1 MCKFY
6 AELKENGAVVRCNSF
21 DNEYFSFNYE
31 KKDDSIKG
39 VLTAKKGFEMQSLV
53 VEYDKDF
60 DDDDLF
66 YANGYQAW
74 TTSREFSKNDKFDG
88 LIEIAKISKFTAHFV
103 GLSGD
108 YHFEK
113 YGDTKS
119 LGVGTFSVEQKNAIL
134 EALEVKRKQRPEFEP
149 LFSDNREERFFVKN
163 LETIQGDERDVS
175 STKHC

>member
-53 VEYDKDF
+53 VEYEKDF

-74 TTSREFSKNDKFDG
+74 TTSREFSKNDTFDG
-88 LIEIAKISKFTAHFV
+88 LFEPAKITKFTAHFA

-108 YHFEK
+108 YHFSDCYGKKGEFHSYTYCYFREK
-113 YGDTKS
+113 GEKDTKGS
-119 LGVGTFSVEQKNAIL
+119 KI
-134 EALEVKRKQRPEFEP
+134 
-149 LFSDNREERFFVKN
+149 
-163 LETIQGDERDVS
+163 
-175 STKHC
+175 

>member
-6 AELKENGAVVRCNSF
+6 AEVKENGAVARCNSF
-21 DNEYFSFNYE
+21 DNEYFSFKYE

-60 DDDDLF
+60 DNDDLF

-74 TTSREFSKNDKFDG
+74 TTSREFSKNDTFDG
-88 LIEIAKISKFTAHFV
+88 LIEIAKITKFTAHFV

-108 YHFEK
+108 YHFEN
-113 YGDTKS
+113 YGKKGNFHGYTYCYFREKGEREIKLYGSKS
-119 LGVGTFSVEQKNAIL
+119 ERKGFTIFEVDMKDDKFNIKKDVETTLSIEL
-134 EALEVKRKQRPEFEP
+134 CF
-149 LFSDNREERFFVKN
+149 
-163 LETIQGDERDVS
+163 
-175 STKHC
+175 